1 MTTVLKSFGWHRYHT
16 GAGAQVENLCHQWR
30 RAETPALLPNPLHFG
45 GDLVKWCRRSTQA
58 WLFQP
63 ATHNPTVMATINDLV
78 LVHLDRKPAFYARI
92 NDITPDV
99 KRGWYQVE
107 LLVLSLPPQAL
118 VWILEETHLQGE
130 EYTMGGRPVQLT
142 LIPPHAP
149 PQPGSPAPAGKG
161 KVIPLVRKT

>member
-1 MTTVLKSFGWHRYHT
+1 
-16 GAGAQVENLCHQWR
+16 
-30 RAETPALLPNPLHFG
+30 
-45 GDLVKWCRRSTQA
+45 
-58 WLFQP
+58 
-63 ATHNPTVMATINDLV
+63 MATINDLV
-78 LVHLDRKPAFYARI
+78 LVHLDREPGFYARI

-107 LLVLSLPPQAL
+107 LLVLSLPSQTL

-142 LIPPHAP
+142 LIPPKAP